1 MAPKNL
7 SIPPAQPWIKSAYTC
22 VTGASRANIAC
33 CPLLPRAADQ
43 RAPDKTDSGFAELT
57 LRYDLMFLLRAL
69 SSAPK
74 NTIINA
80 DSREKEA
87 MSIAMVFLQLFTSTY
102 TAIHA
107 FEFVIDKIDWIHE
120 FHLLLCYVAR
130 AHVWFPRCELRA
142 LAPFRW

>member
-1 MAPKNL
+1 
-7 SIPPAQPWIKSAYTC
+7 
-22 VTGASRANIAC
+22 
-33 CPLLPRAADQ
+33 
-43 RAPDKTDSGFAELT
+43 
-57 LRYDLMFLLRAL
+57 MFLLRAL

-107 FEFVIDKIDWIHE
+107 FEFVIDKID
-120 FHLLLCYVAR
+120 
-130 AHVWFPRCELRA
+130 
-142 LAPFRW
+142 